1 MEYLLCL
8 YINNILLLKA
18 HEKKLTENRFT
29 KLELESNQ
37 IRIILKMRAR
47 KNIKIISSNSCKTMI
62 TMKMKER
69 KRERG
74 EKWWFI
80 YFYLFREKI
89 SKFFFSLIILC

>member
-1 MEYLLCL
+1 M
-8 YINNILLLKA
+8 K
-18 HEKKLTENRFT
+18 KKLTENRFT

-69 KRERG
+69 KREREERSG
-74 EKWWFI
+74 GLFIFI
-80 YFYLFREKI
+80 YSEKRFQ
-89 SKFFFSLIILC
+89 SFFFH